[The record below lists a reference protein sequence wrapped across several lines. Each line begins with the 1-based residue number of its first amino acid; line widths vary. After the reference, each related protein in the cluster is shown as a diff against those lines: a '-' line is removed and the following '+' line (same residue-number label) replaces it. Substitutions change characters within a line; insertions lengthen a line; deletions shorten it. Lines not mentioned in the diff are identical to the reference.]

1 MKSKNKVLII
11 ILVCLLIISCI
22 FVGFLTS
29 FESDSGKEKNKDSL
43 LLECN
48 SDNAK
53 IGSEVVCNLKGNITE
68 YDVSSVSVKIEK
80 SSYFDLKSVDVDSSW
95 QGDGEEGYITVYTDE
110 NKGGLFDIA
119 SFTVSLVNDDIDNF
133 DINLIEIELSDEN
146 YDDHKLEN
154 VSKTF
159 NVER

>member
-1 MKSKNKVLII
+1 MKMKNKVLTVCLI
-11 ILVCLLIISCI
+11 CLLIISCI

-29 FESDSGKEKNKDSL
+29 FKSESGNENNKDSL

-48 SDNAK
+48 VDNVK
-53 IGSEVVCNLKGNITE
+53 VNNKVVCNLKGNITE
-68 YDVSSVSVKIEK
+68 YDVSSVSVKIDK
-80 SSYFDLKSVDVDSSW
+80 SSYFDLVSVDVDSSW
-95 QGDGEEGYITVYTDE
+95 QGDGEDGYITVYTDE
-110 NKGGLFDIA
+110 NKSGLFDIA
-119 SFTVSLVNDDIDNF
+119 SFTISLVNDDIDDF
-133 DINLIEIELSDEN
+133 DINLIEIELSDEK